1 MDLLLKEISFNWS
14 FIELIAVLFSIAY
27 VFLAA
32 KQNIWCWAAAIISV
46 SIYIYICFST
56 KLYAETSLQIFYL
69 FMAFLG
75 FYNWNNTK
83 KDVKIT
89 EWSIKKHLTI
99 IGIGAFLTFLLGF
112 IFSSYTDAKMPIID
126 SFTTIFSLFAT
137 YMVIK
142 KILGN
147 WLYWIVIDV
156 VSVYLYNSRDL
167 HLTAL
172 LFIAYT
178 IIAIYGYNNWFKSMK
193 NDA

>member
-27 VFLAA
+27 VVLAA
-32 KQNIWCWAAAIISV
+32 KKNIWCWSAAIISV
-46 SIYIYICFST
+46 SIYIYICFSA

-75 FYNWNNTK
+75 YFNWNNK
-83 KDVKIT
+83 EKNIKIT
-89 EWSIKKHLTI
+89 EWSIKKHLTTI
-99 IGIGAFLTFLLGF
+99 LIGTFLTFLLGF
-112 IFSSYTDAKMPIID
+112 IFSSYTDAKMPIVD

-172 LFIAYT
+172 LFIVYT
-178 IIAIYGYNNWFKSMK
+178 IIAIYGYTNWFKSMK
-193 NDA
+193 YDA